1 MTFEEQFTAYLQQFD
16 ITYTQLAKK
25 AGLNISTVARYKS
38 GAREPA
44 VDGEQIQKLA
54 HGLCEAARE
63 KGLSVSETEILTV
76 LQDSVKNHLYI
87 DYDTYLANL
96 NALLKVLDI
105 RGSTLAKALSY
116 DPSHISKILSG
127 QRRPGNIADFT
138 TEVAAFAAAR
148 CSDPMDISA
157 LSKLLRCD
165 EASLSGRA
173 GIQSTVAAWL
183 GTNVTRSSD
192 DPVGHFLQQM
202 DSFSLDEF
210 ISSIHFNDIR
220 LPTVPFQLPTNK
232 TYTGLDGMMKCELDF
247 IKTTVTSRSME
258 DCILYSDMPIGE
270 MANDKEFPKKWMF
283 GMAMLLKKGLH
294 LHIIH
299 DVNRPLGEMM
309 LGLESNIPMYMTGQ
323 ISPWY
328 LPASQSGVFL
338 HLLKVSGAAAM
349 EGSAIAGYHSEG
361 KYTLTKAEDN
371 IRFYR
376 KKAERL
382 LEKAEPLM
390 DIYSVHR
397 KYELIP
403 ELKKTWGHGERMTVA
418 CSLPLYTIPEDKL
431 KLILSR
437 SEADDDTAR
446 EILSFR
452 REYLETVEQ
461 YLTFHRIT
469 LTIPELSQE
478 EFEAQPINLALSQI
492 FCETDIPYTYEEYT
506 QHLQQ
511 TMVFA
516 QGHPNIIL
524 KTDNAPVFR
533 NIDYTVTGDNLVIV
547 SKNKYP
553 TIHFLIHHK
562 KMVQAFRSFIP
573 PVRE

>member
-270 MANDKEFPKKWMF
+270 
-283 GMAMLLKKGLH
+283 
-294 LHIIH
+294 
-299 DVNRPLGEMM
+299 
-309 LGLESNIPMYMTGQ
+309 
-323 ISPWY
+323 
-328 LPASQSGVFL
+328 
-338 HLLKVSGAAAM
+338 
-349 EGSAIAGYHSEG
+349 IAE
-361 KYTLTKAEDN
+361 N
-371 IRFYR
+371 
-376 KKAERL
+376 
-382 LEKAEPLM
+382 
-390 DIYSVHR
+390 
-397 KYELIP
+397 
-403 ELKKTWGHGERMTVA
+403 
-418 CSLPLYTIPEDKL
+418 
-431 KLILSR
+431 
-437 SEADDDTAR
+437 
-446 EILSFR
+446 
-452 REYLETVEQ
+452 
-461 YLTFHRIT
+461 
-469 LTIPELSQE
+469 
-478 EFEAQPINLALSQI
+478 
-492 FCETDIPYTYEEYT
+492 TDIIADFFEDDYIDEDEEDDPD
-506 QHLQQ
+506 L
-511 TMVFA
+511 
-516 QGHPNIIL
+516 
-524 KTDNAPVFR
+524 
-533 NIDYTVTGDNLVIV
+533 
-547 SKNKYP
+547 
-553 TIHFLIHHK
+553 
-562 KMVQAFRSFIP
+562 
-573 PVRE
+573 